1 MDHKNY
7 KHAFQQ
13 IRFSEHLEEDILSN
27 LEKRNNK
34 RTHTKLFSRVI
45 FTSAAALCALTLIVT
60 LNRLDSLDCDLLS
73 ENSLAELDNISNI
86 SICQTTTTENQKVEI
101 PASEIEKNKI
111 VSFSGETNH
120 ADSNYEIGYI
130 YNGTYNKLD
139 GLNNNP
145 SFDEAFCT
153 TDTGKYY
160 MCISNY
166 SAQELSFDTKLT
178 ITTND
183 LIYHTNSIYLSKD
196 SSITIQTDLISE
208 NCIAYYIENCLTKK
222 LTKIQSSIKK
232 AAINADGSYRIFG
245 ITSQNTIIDLKDCLS
260 IEHSVTQSD
269 SDSIIPLCY

>member
-60 LNRLDSLDCDLLS
+60 LNRLDSPDCDLLS

-101 PASEIEKNKI
+101 PDHEMVILDPASEIEKNKI

-120 ADSNYEIGYI
+120 ADSKYEIGYI

-145 SFDEAFCT
+145 SFDDAFCT

-160 MCISNY
+160 VCISNY

-183 LIYHTNSIYLSKD
+183 LIYHTNSVYLSKD

-208 NCIAYYIENCLTKK
+208 NCIAYYIENCQTKK
-222 LTKIQSSIKK
+222 LTKIQ
-232 AAINADGSYRIFG
+232 
-245 ITSQNTIIDLKDCLS
+245 
-260 IEHSVTQSD
+260 
-269 SDSIIPLCY
+269 

>member
-1 MDHKNY
+1 
-7 KHAFQQ
+7 
-13 IRFSEHLEEDILSN
+13 
-27 LEKRNNK
+27 
-34 RTHTKLFSRVI
+34 
-45 FTSAAALCALTLIVT
+45 
-60 LNRLDSLDCDLLS
+60 
-73 ENSLAELDNISNI
+73 
-86 SICQTTTTENQKVEI
+86 
-101 PASEIEKNKI
+101 
-111 VSFSGETNH
+111 
-120 ADSNYEIGYI
+120 
-130 YNGTYNKLD
+130 
-139 GLNNNP
+139 
-145 SFDEAFCT
+145 
-153 TDTGKYY
+153 

-208 NCIAYYIENCLTKK
+208 NCIAYYIENCQTKK
-222 LTKIQSSIKK
+222 LTKIQSSTKK